1 VTALHPA
8 LPPDHPERRLLAD
21 EVHARPPEPVETPSR
36 ASYVAVLASHEQ
48 RTAEFEHVSEL
59 CRAFGAEPP
68 AAGTTHFSTSLGE
81 LRFKWERHGEFSS
94 YTFAA
99 PGVPAGP
106 PFGATATSLL
116 PDGWLAEVPGL
127 TMVAAHAELLPAPDD
142 PPDADFLAARFGA
155 NTPVGSEVG
164 DGNGFV
170 YTDFRIHE
178 DGCSRFVVLDRR
190 FRPVQAGRTLQR
202 LFEIEAYRMLGL
214 LALPI
219 ARAQAIEI
227 AALERS
233 LAKLTDDMTRGRG
246 DDEELLQELTRL
258 AAEVESE
265 LASSQSRFGAT
276 RAYHELVATR
286 IAELR
291 ERRLA
296 GIQTVEEFMARRL
309 TPAVATTTRM
319 SQRLQNLSER
329 IDRARGLLSAR
340 VDVAREK
347 QNAAVL
353 ESLNRRARLQL
364 RLQET
369 VELLSIAA
377 IVYYV
382 AGLVN
387 YIAKGLD
394 AGDPDRVVAVAIP
407 IIAVVVI
414 GVAQLLRH
422 RILAAHRGA
431 GRAEG

>member
-36 ASYVAVLASHEQ
+36 ASYVAVLASHDQ
-48 RTAEFEHVSEL
+48 RTAELDHVAEL
-59 CRAFGAEPP
+59 CRAHSVDPP
-68 AAGTTHFSTSLGE
+68 AAGTTHFATSLGE
-81 LRFKWERHGEFSS
+81 LRLKWERHGEFSS
-94 YTFAA
+94 YTIVA
-99 PGVPAGP
+99 PGVPGGE
-106 PFGATATSLL
+106 PFAETAASLL

-127 TMVAAHAELLPAPDD
+127 TMVAAHAELVPEPDE
-142 PPDADFLAARFGA
+142 PPDAAFFAARFGA

-164 DGNGFV
+164 DGNGVV

-178 DGCSRFVVLDRR
+178 DGCSRFVVMNRR

-202 LFEIEAYRMLGL
+202 LFEIEAYRMLAL

-219 ARAQAIEI
+219 ARAQALEI
-227 AALERS
+227 AAIERS

-246 DDEELLQELTRL
+246 DDEQLLHELTRL
-258 AAEVESE
+258 AAEIESE

-276 RAYHELVATR
+276 RAYHELVGTR

-291 ERRLA
+291 ERRLP

-309 TPAVATTTRM
+309 TPAVATSARM

-340 VDVAREK
+340 VDVAREQ

-353 ESLNRRARLQL
+353 DSMNRRARLQL

-394 AGDPDRVVAVAIP
+394 ASDPDAVVAIAIP
-407 IIAVVVI
+407 IIGVVVI
-414 GVAQLLRH
+414 AVAQILRR
-422 RILAAHRGA
+422 RILAAHRG
-431 GRAEG
+431 R